1 MTTHLTERHA
11 RSYKIGLLF
20 GWFGRILDKILA
32 YLVSSRGR
40 APLAIRYPLG
50 KAFLLEIRNF
60 FGRIEVLYSKCVW
73 AGVSLGPCYQQT
85 TSGCLLPNIQTI
97 ENTRR
102 IEQLKATYPWTT
114 LIDQHILLVTRN
126 DQEQS
131 TTLDS
136 ASCILKRTRSSHQ
149 CSFSSPIPSAPTL
162 SPSQREGNGFNT
174 DCHGNVTSPGGFFT
188 IWIQHSQDGQT
199 KNLLLRHSKTLP
211 SSFLRPI

>member
-1 MTTHLTERHA
+1 MSAPLSPAAHTVRDAARESAACSDSSGTRNSEHSTMTTHSTERHA
-11 RSYKIGLLF
+11 LSYKIGLLF

-40 APLAIRYPLG
+40 TPLAIRYPLG

-60 FGRIEVLYSKCVW
+60 VGRIELLYSKCVW
-73 AGVSLGPCYQQT
+73 AGVPLGPCYQQT
-85 TSGCLLPNIQTI
+85 PSGCLLPDIQTI

-131 TTLDS
+131 TTLDW
-136 ASCILKRTRSSHQ
+136 AAAIR
-149 CSFSSPIPSAPTL
+149 
-162 SPSQREGNGFNT
+162 
-174 DCHGNVTSPGGFFT
+174 
-188 IWIQHSQDGQT
+188 
-199 KNLLLRHSKTLP
+199 RH
-211 SSFLRPI
+211 RADVGRD